1 MKKQIE
7 KNIKS
12 LLHSIWK
19 SGDMAIS
26 WTKTSIPGKRTPF
39 FIKNKNQIDQLVF
52 DTFCAVSLA
61 TYLTEFNRKEIL
73 PEDFKGKLHI
83 TCKPCDAR
91 SVMQLF
97 SDMQVSEELVN
108 LIVIQCDGIADESKL
123 TKIMSGYVSNI
134 EEENDRFICK
144 GIGGTEKSVPIRDCW
159 LDKCSDG
166 KNCDLPY
173 YYGYYF
179 VGNETEYRKRI
190 SNLLHTKTDL
200 VQDTMSPK
208 ELKKLVNKE
217 LSSCIRC
224 NACRNVCPACFCSD
238 RCVFEQ
244 PKVNVKYLDSEDAS
258 KNNILYHMIRF
269 NHVAPNCTG
278 CGECERACPMSI
290 PLSMFY
296 KYFNRLM
303 WEEFE
308 YKPGKTNSERQK
320 LLSYHL
326 GEDLV

>member
-7 KNIKS
+7 NNIKS

-19 SGDMAIS
+19 PGDMAIT

-39 FIKNKNQIDQLVF
+39 FVKSENQIDHLVF

-61 TYLTEFNRKEIL
+61 SYLTEFNRKEIL
-73 PEDFKGKLHI
+73 PEKFEGKLHI

-97 SDMQVSEELVN
+97 SDMQVPEALIN
-108 LIVIQCDGIADESKL
+108 LIVVECDGIADENKL
-123 TKIMSGYVSNI
+123 NKLMNGYVSSI
-134 EEENDRFICK
+134 EEKNNEFICK
-144 GIGGTEKSVPIRDCW
+144 DIHGEEQSISIRDCW

-200 VQDTMSPK
+200 IQDKMSTI
-208 ELKKLVNKE
+208 ELKSLVNKE
-217 LSSCIRC
+217 LYKETKYLHPYNIAQDAERSL
-224 NACRNVCPACFCSD
+224 
-238 RCVFEQ
+238 
-244 PKVNVKYLDSEDAS
+244 KVNEKGLKVSDVENGKFTSRIHLEFKETY
-258 KNNILYHMIRF
+258 
-269 NHVAPNCTG
+269 PNAEQFGSTAWCIWNK
-278 CGECERACPMSI
+278 ELAFEKFKELSI
-290 PLSMFY
+290 IEP
-296 KYFNRLM
+296 
-303 WEEFE
+303 
-308 YKPGKTNSERQK
+308 PK
-320 LLSYHL
+320 LAN
-326 GEDLV
+326 